1 MEESMKV
8 FRVADWLA
16 MEAKAVWSDFPPPME
31 RRVLTEGFLSW
42 TVLVNWENGA
52 LFEGETITWLVVE
65 LRLANAQ
72 NR

>member
-1 MEESMKV
+1 MKV

-16 MEAKAVWSDFPPPME
+16 MEAKAVRLELPPPME

-52 LFEGETITWLVVE
+52 LLEEETVTWLVVE
-65 LRLANAQ
+65 FRLANAQ